1 MRKSKKARPHL
12 LLLAAALLLS
22 GCAEMK
28 NRVMGKEPGQCPTIR
43 ILADAAH
50 LTKFKPGAG
59 RDITDILYTVDL
71 VTYQGSCGWRDK
83 DTHIQTSIKVM
94 FDIDRGPANLQG
106 LGEILYFVAVENRAK
121 QVFSTKFKF
130 DPSMPK
136 LRQVDEEVSIDIP
149 IRPGDTPY
157 NTVIWLGLQLSQ
169 DELDYNR
176 NTRK

>member
-1 MRKSKKARPHL
+1 MRKFFPARPL
-12 LLLAAALLLS
+12 LPLLAAVLLVS

-28 NRVMGKEPGQCPTIR
+28 NKVMGKEVGQCPTIR

-50 LTKFKPGAG
+50 QTKFKPGPG
-59 RDITDILYTVDL
+59 RDITDILYTLDL
-71 VTYQGSCGWRDK
+71 VDYQGSCGWRDK
-83 DTHIQTSIKVM
+83 DTHIETAIKVM

-121 QVFSTKFKF
+121 QIFSTKFKF

-157 NTVIWLGLQLSQ
+157 NTVIWLGLQLSP

-176 NTRK
+176 RTRK

>member
-1 MRKSKKARPHL
+1 MPKHLPLKSL
-12 LLLAAALLLS
+12 LPLLAAGVLLS

-28 NRVMGKEPGQCPTIR
+28 NRVMGKEPGKCPTIN

-50 LTKFKPGAG
+50 LTKFKPGPG
-59 RDITDILYTVDL
+59 RDITDVLYTVDI
-71 VTYQGSCGWRDK
+71 VNYQGNCGYRDE
-83 DTHIQTSIKVM
+83 DSHVETALKVM
-94 FDIDRGPANLQG
+94 FDVDRGAANAQG
-106 LGEILYFVAVENRAK
+106 LGEIQYFVAVQDRQK

-130 DPSMPK
+130 PASTPR

-157 NTVIWLGLQLSQ
+157 NTVIWLGLQLTP

-176 NTRK
+176 RNRK